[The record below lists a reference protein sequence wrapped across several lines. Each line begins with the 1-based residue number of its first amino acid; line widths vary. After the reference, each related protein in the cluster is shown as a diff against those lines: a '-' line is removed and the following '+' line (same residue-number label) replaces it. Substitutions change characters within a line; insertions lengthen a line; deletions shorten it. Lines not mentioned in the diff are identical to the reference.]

1 MWSSRRPSSER
12 AVTSVSSSRGCRSTI
27 AAVSAPANPA
37 APSTA
42 TLCTQRPA
50 ELFQRF
56 LDPGSTARD
65 IRVGERGGGG
75 PELQAERQRLAA
87 LAHLL
92 APVDVE
98 QHRRVEQRR
107 AGLA

>member
-12 AVTSVSSSRGCRSTI
+12 AVTIVSSSRGCRSTI

-50 ELFQRF
+50 DF
-56 LDPGSTARD
+56 L
-65 IRVGERGGGG
+65 ERGFDLGPDADNVLIGQRPLG
-75 PELQAERQRLAA
+75 RPELQAERQRLPS
-87 LAHLL
+87 LTHLL
-92 APVDVE
+92 TAVDVE
-98 QHRRVEQRR
+98 QRHPV
-107 AGLA
+107 